1 MATNE
6 VKGYENPNY
15 DKRVKSVMQI
25 DNIFMLLKRLATLTG
40 LGLLLGL
47 LLANI
52 TKAQSI
58 PDMFMVPVVRLT
70 SYGATVMQ
78 PQTGDGYENS
88 GEGNVVRG
96 LTQPSNNTGNTGA
109 GLSGNLDDGSNY
121 RPPQYDA
128 FAEGSMDQPV
138 NLPEPVIKNLDT
150 VDFKIRNNIPGS
162 GDQSLGT
169 TNSTFTFTADVTSK
183 YYQSGGLEYRWDFEN
198 DGITNTYF
206 SVVKSATHLYRTP
219 GQYQVKLEVLDG
231 KGQVSSVVKTV
242 YVAANDAPF
251 ALFKVDKINAP
262 VNSIFRFDTSFSSD
276 NQYAKGQ
283 LAYRFDW
290 DNDGKYDTNFQNK
303 TVWNHL
309 FRDPGNYNVIMEVK
323 DPESATAKAEISI
336 YVSDDSPPDASLSVE
351 KTGDFKFNFDA
362 SQSSD
367 DYTPLNRLKFRW
379 DFNYNG
385 VDDIIFDSGWNYS
398 PKQSGSYKIGGSKM
412 IRLQVMD
419 EQGLIDE
426 TFAQIEVPWPEEYLS
441 LFANML

>member
-40 LGLLLGL
+40 IGLLLGL
-47 LLANI
+47 LLANV

-70 SYGATVMQ
+70 PAGAAVMQ
-78 PQTGDGYENS
+78 PQTGDGYNTPKQT
-88 GEGNVVRG
+88 NVVTGTTATRATITEAG
-96 LTQPSNNTGNTGA
+96 SPSNF
-109 GLSGNLDDGSNY
+109 DDGSNF
-121 RPPQYDA
+121 RQPQYDA
-128 FAEGSMDQPV
+128 FAEGSMSKPV
-138 NLPEPVIKNLDT
+138 NLPPPVVKNLDT
-150 VDFKIRNNIPGS
+150 VNFVIRNNLPGS
-162 GDQSLGT
+162 TDQSLGT
-169 TNSTFTFTADVTSK
+169 TKTAFTFTADVSSK
-183 YYQSGGLEYRWDFEN
+183 YFRDGTLEYRWDFEN
-198 DGITNTYF
+198 DGVTNTYF
-206 SVVKSATHLYRTP
+206 SRVKTVTHLYAQP
-219 GQYQVKLEVLDG
+219 GEYRVKLEVLDG
-231 KGQVSSVVKTV
+231 TGQVSSVVKKV
-242 YVAANDAPF
+242 YVAENDAPYAYF
-251 ALFKVDKINAP
+251 RVDKIIAP

-276 NQYAKGQ
+276 NQYSKPQ

-290 DNDGKYDTNFQNK
+290 NGDGTFDTNFQNK

-309 FRDPGNYNVIMEVK
+309 FRDPGVYNVIMEVK
-323 DPESATAKAEISI
+323 DPEAATAKAEITLS
-336 YVSDDSPPDASLSVE
+336 VSDDSAPVASLSIE
-351 KTGDFKFNFDA
+351 RSNDFKFNFDA

-385 VDDIIFDSGWNYS
+385 PDDIVFDSSWSNS
-398 PKQSGSYKIGGSKM
+398 PQRSGSYKIGGSKM

-441 LFANML
+441 LFANMI